1 MSLSLGKC
9 VCLCVCECVSQ
20 SVSQSVRMLTSRWRF
35 RRVYYICICACPLFL
50 CLCLCVGGLLKVQ
63 RRTLVKSTQMSDRKW
78 RSQAKGL
85 SSLQQWLNEWMNEW
99 AADWA
104 SECEESEWMTK
115 CATGWLTDWY
125 AGILEGIY
133 QRTLHSTS
141 SWNAYFF
148 VLNASF
154 HFLSSLIFILP
165 RDSYFATI
173 HPPFVTLLWKVGTLE
188 IFCKIYCNKSM
199 KHPWGVI

>member
-1 MSLSLGKC
+1 MSLSPGKC
-9 VCLCVCECVSQ
+9 VCVCASASVSQ
-20 SVSQSVRMLTSRWRF
+20 SVSQNVDKSMTVPTSVL
-35 RRVYYICICACPLFL
+35 YLYL
-50 CLCLCVGGLLKVQ
+50 CLSAFPLSLSLPLSLCGWSAQGSATNISQVNPKWATESGAVKQKGS
-63 RRTLVKSTQMSDRKW
+63 RRCSND
-78 RSQAKGL
+78 
-85 SSLQQWLNEWMNEW
+85 WMNEW
-99 AADWA
+99 TADWA